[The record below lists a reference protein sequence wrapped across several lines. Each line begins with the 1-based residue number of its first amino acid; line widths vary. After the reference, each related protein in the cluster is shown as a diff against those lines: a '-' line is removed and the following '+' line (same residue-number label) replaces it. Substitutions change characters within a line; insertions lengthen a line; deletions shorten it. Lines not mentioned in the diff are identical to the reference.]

1 MSLPPKY
8 PALTFNSPGCTS
20 RSAAF
25 AFVPL
30 VAFRVT
36 QMPSEQEIAFPILG
50 SAHLEALSH
59 RGHRRAVR
67 AGDVLFTE
75 GDRNFCFYVVVEG
88 AVAIIDH
95 SSGTERLVR
104 MHLPGEFTGDVDM
117 LSGRSALIAARVDQ
131 DGSLIELD
139 TDELRR
145 VVDEIPDLGETIV
158 KAFLERRSLLIS
170 QGFEGVKILGSR
182 FSPEAHR
189 LRDFATRNAIPFHF
203 VDLDSDEQADALLRQ
218 LGISAADT
226 PIVMGRHGEYHKRPS
241 IAAFAACAGLT
252 YSLEADHIY
261 DLVVVGAGP
270 AGLAAS
276 VYGASE
282 GLDVLTLE
290 ALAAG
295 GQSGTSA
302 RIENYLGFP
311 AGISGEELTRNALLQ
326 AQRFGARIT
335 VPCEVRSLGID
346 GGERVV
352 TLVDGTRIRTRC
364 VLVASGVRYRG
375 LGVPHENEFKGA
387 GIYYAATDIE
397 ARLCGGENVVV
408 VGAGNSAGQAIVHL
422 ARHARHVHVL
432 VRGND
437 LGASMSRYLV
447 DQVQGIENVTVSL
460 GSRVTQLEGN
470 GHLRSLRY
478 STAEGAEKQIDTS
491 SLFLFI
497 GAQANTDWLRGC
509 VALDKSGFVLT
520 GTSLPP
526 ETAETERW
534 RTTARRPFLLETSLP
549 GVFAAG
555 DVRSGSVKR
564 CASAVGEGSM
574 SVSFV
579 HACIARPA

>member
-1 MSLPPKY
+1 
-8 PALTFNSPGCTS
+8 
-20 RSAAF
+20 
-25 AFVPL
+25 
-30 VAFRVT
+30 
-36 QMPSEQEIAFPILG
+36 MPSEQDVAFPILE
-50 SAHLEALSH
+50 SSHMEALAH
-59 RGHRRAVR
+59 RGHRRSVR
-67 AGDVLFTE
+67 AGDVLFSE
-75 GDRNFCFYVVVEG
+75 GDRNFCFYVVEEG
-88 AVAIIDH
+88 AVAIIDRTGG
-95 SSGTERLVR
+95 SERLVR
-104 MHLPGEFTGDVDM
+104 MHLPREFTGDVDM
-117 LSGRSALIAARVDQ
+117 LSGRSALISARVEN
-131 DGSLIELD
+131 DGTLIELD
-139 TDELRR
+139 TSELRR
-145 VVDEIPDLGETIV
+145 AVDELPELGEMIV
-158 KAFLERRSLLIS
+158 KAFLMRRTILIS
-170 QGFEGVKILGSR
+170 QGFEGVRILGSR
-182 FSPEAHR
+182 FSPDAHR

-203 VDLDSDEQADALLRQ
+203 IDLDSDEQADAMLRE
-218 LGISAADT
+218 LGVSAAET
-226 PIVMGRHGEYHKRPS
+226 PIVMGRHGEFHRNPS
-241 IAAFAACAGLT
+241 IGQFAACAGLT
-252 YSLEADHIY
+252 YSLDADHIY

-282 GLDVLTLE
+282 GLDVLTLD

-295 GQSGTSA
+295 GQAGTSA

-311 AGISGEELTRNALLQ
+311 TGISGKDLTQNALLQ

-335 VPCEVRSLGID
+335 VPCQARSLGID

-364 VLVASGVRYRG
+364 VLVASGVRYRD
-375 LGVPHENEFKGA
+375 LGVPREQEFRCA
-387 GIYYAATDIE
+387 GIYFAATEME
-397 ARLCGGENVVV
+397 ARLCKGEEVVV

-447 DQVQGIENVTVSL
+447 DQVLSIDNVTVNL
-460 GSRVTQLEGN
+460 GSRVTRLDGN
-470 GHLRSLRY
+470 GHLQSLHY
-478 STAEGAEKQIDTS
+478 STPDGTEKQVDTS

-497 GAQANTDWLRGC
+497 GAEANTDWLRGC
-509 VALDKSGFVLT
+509 VALDKNGFVLT

-526 ETAETERW
+526 ETADAERW
-534 RTTARRPFLLETSLP
+534 RTVGRRPLLLETSLP

-579 HACIARPA
+579 HACIAKPA